1 MADTPAGSCAASKL
15 LAAAV
20 QTSVSASYEVANPAG
35 SYPSAPEPIPTP
47 GFPALCTFAGSSPY
61 IGAASQEFFFQVY
74 KCSQPVVAALLARAC
89 IYNQLTVNTP
99 ARFSYGAFLAEAS
112 EEWVLW
118 GTYGGQLRWER
129 KELGERGLRH
139 ARLLLHCQLCS
150 TCIASMP
157 STCSI

>member
-1 MADTPAGSCAASKL
+1 MCSLKT
-15 LAAAV
+15 V
-20 QTSVSASYEVANPAG
+20 
-35 SYPSAPEPIPTP
+35 
-47 GFPALCTFAGSSPY
+47 GSSSTD
-61 IGAASQEFFFQVY
+61 IGFSILRGSKSGRELPVGSGADPNTRVSRPVHFRRELTLYWRGQSKFFYFQVY